1 MRESDRN
8 LDSPMAAGARHL
20 KPIKQPAKLTSD
32 DASLVAPSGVDCP
45 SLLSECPP
53 SARPLP
59 HPSDGRVTASD
70 LLVADVT
77 GSEPAVSERSI
88 LRDRI
93 LTWLQKNVP
102 NSRLQHILRVEQMS
116 ADLAKRHQVD
126 VAQAALAGLTHDL
139 AKFFK
144 PQRLLQMAQAEGL
157 TIDPVELANPHL
169 LHATVGA
176 IVARDE
182 FGICND
188 AVLDAIRH
196 HTLGCPGMSAL
207 SCVVFLADSLEPGRG
222 DTVELEALRCLS
234 QQDIHHAVWQT
245 CDESLRYLLAR
256 AQQIHPRM
264 VLTRN
269 WALALTDKKPC
280 DKKLPISRTP

>member
-1 MRESDRN
+1 MREADSN
-8 LDSPMAAGARHL
+8 LNFPTEAGAKPL
-20 KPIKQPAKLTSD
+20 KPIKQPLKLTPD
-32 DASLVAPSGVDCP
+32 QAPLVATSHDCHSP
-45 SLLSECPP
+45 LLPEHLN
-53 SARPLP
+53 SARPTLQ
-59 HPSDGRVTASD
+59 DGAIAAVESD
-70 LLVADVT
+70 LPVAEVLVAAQ
-77 GSEPAVSERSI
+77 EVSDRSV

-93 LTWLQKNVP
+93 LHWLQKNVP

-116 ADLAKRHQVD
+116 ADLAKQHQVD
-126 VAQAALAGLTHDL
+126 VTQAALAGLLHDL

-144 PQRLLQMAQAEGL
+144 PQRLLQMARADDL

-169 LHATVGA
+169 LHAAVGA

-182 FGICND
+182 FGIREA

-222 DTVELEALRCLS
+222 DTLELEALRRIS
-234 QQDIHHAVWQT
+234 QQDLHHAVWQT
-245 CDESLRYLLAR
+245 CDESLRHLLAR
-256 AQQIHPRM
+256 SQQIHPRM

-269 WALALTDKKPC
+269 WALALTDKKSS
-280 DKKLPISRTP
+280 DKKVMVSRTP

>member
-8 LDSPMAAGARHL
+8 LDSPIAAGAKHL
-20 KPIKQPAKLTSD
+20 KPVKQPAKLTSD
-32 DASLVAPSGVDCP
+32 DTSLVAPPSVHRP
-45 SLLSECPP
+45 SLLPERPA
-53 SARPLP
+53 SARPLL
-59 HPSDGRVTASD
+59 HHSAARVTASD
-70 LLVADVT
+70 CLVA
-77 GSEPAVSERSI
+77 GSDQEVSERSV
-88 LRDRI
+88 LRERI
-93 LTWLQKNVP
+93 LTWLRKNVP

-144 PQRLLQMAQAEGL
+144 PQCLLQMAQAEGL

-169 LHATVGA
+169 LHAAVGA

-182 FGICND
+182 FGICDD

-207 SCVVFLADSLEPGRG
+207 SCIVFLADSLEPGRG
-222 DTVELEALRCLS
+222 DTPELEALRRLS
-234 QQDIHHAVWQT
+234 QQDLHHAVWQT
-245 CDESLRYLLAR
+245 CDESLHHLLAR
-256 AQQIHPRM
+256 SQQIHPRM

-269 WALALTDKKPC
+269 WALALTDKKPS
-280 DKKLPISRTP
+280 DKKLLISRTP